1 MLSIITPSFN
11 SEKYI
16 AQTYAGIISQ
26 TFTDWEWMIVDDGST
41 DNTLQ
46 LLQQYAAA
54 DSRIKYLKRD
64 REPKGATTCRNI
76 AVEKCSGE
84 YLLFLDTDDVPAS
97 FCLAQRVNAMQLH
110 PNYDFIVFQMMLFQE
125 KLDDTKLLW
134 NVEDERDNLDRSI
147 RMNPVM
153 AGSSTVWKKD
163 SFVKI
168 GLWDDRILINQ
179 DIELHIRSM
188 AYGLRFLMQ
197 LDLPPDIFVR
207 NNQQS
212 ISRAKKKP
220 ADKQLS
226 RVYYFSKIT
235 EHLKKNG
242 LLEKHTAAVKWLFLK
257 LFFDLL
263 YDQEPAIAGQL
274 YNVAISEIKLNAKEN
289 IICKGLLLLGKHSKP
304 AVGLI
309 RFINRKLLSSSANV
323 NQTHGRLVY
332 DKPVVY

>member
-16 AQTYAGIISQ
+16 AQTYTGIISQ

-64 REPKGATTCRNI
+64 RAPKGATTCRNI

-97 FCLAQRVNAMQLH
+97 FCLAQRVNAMQQY
-110 PNYDFIVFQMMLFQE
+110 PDYDFIVFQMMLFQE

-134 NVEDERDNLDRSI
+134 NVEDERDNLDRAI

-188 AYGLRFLMQ
+188 AYGLRYLMQ

-226 RVYYFSKIT
+226 RVYYFRKIA

-274 YNVAISEIKLNAKEN
+274 YRVAIGEIKLSTKEN
-289 IICKGLLLLGKHSKP
+289 IICKGLLLFGKQSKP
-304 AVGLI
+304 AVGII
-309 RFINRKLLSSSANV
+309 RFINRRLLSSSANV